1 MLESLAIIESAVSS
15 RHGLLMSKKSK
26 TATSSTRSDLRASCQ
41 SNDVTVWLTYTGRT
55 AFSITNPRRKFK
67 HNTNQSKT
75 NSFFALELSHS
86 NHHDAHV
93 DTIQT
98 PSFSDPGIF
107 RVKDPP
113 NIASLGSGSPGAPKT
128 GKVSTNSI
136 PKWTKNEF

>member
-15 RHGLLMSKKSK
+15 RHGLLMKKSK

-98 PSFSDPGIF
+98 PSSSCDCSTF
-107 RVKDPP
+107 RVYKRASCIP
-113 NIASLGSGSPGAPKT
+113 NPIISDRYKYCIT
-128 GKVSTNSI
+128 TSTSS
-136 PKWTKNEF
+136 KEFQHH